1 MFDFRRPLTNSDN
14 FLLRSVTKSKKGAER
29 NLSLPLF
36 TPSFP
41 SRFLKPLAITE
52 IKESET
58 ETCHRPILWGT
69 RFDTKDLETKSS
81 PSLPPSLFSSS
92 FFFFAEVRALKRR
105 TSPPFWRVDEDLGKY
120 LVSLWWASRKYKR
133 RIPSSLLFRTAWP
146 GTRHSCSGEGGGWKN
161 VGEALGK
168 VLGNVGHFYWFQ
180 LVPRNSAT
188 RSSSLMANESDR
200 AVSSSIRVIQTKF
213 SHHPITCHFETNGP
227 II

>member
-14 FLLRSVTKSKKGAER
+14 FLLRPVTKSKKGAER

-200 AVSSSIRVIQTKF
+200 VVSSSIRVIQTKF
-213 SHHPITCHFETNGP
+213 SHQLLVISKQTNQ
-227 II
+227 

>member
-1 MFDFRRPLTNSDN
+1 MLRRQNLIISQNPRCFLPPPQKRKHHRYNSLRKETNMFDFRRPLTNSDN
-14 FLLRSVTKSKKGAER
+14 FLLRPVTKSKKGAER
-29 NLSLPLF
+29 NLSLPL
-36 TPSFP
+36 FP

-120 LVSLWWASRKYKR
+120 LVSL
-133 RIPSSLLFRTAWP
+133 
-146 GTRHSCSGEGGGWKN
+146 
-161 VGEALGK
+161 
-168 VLGNVGHFYWFQ
+168 
-180 LVPRNSAT
+180 
-188 RSSSLMANESDR
+188 
-200 AVSSSIRVIQTKF
+200 
-213 SHHPITCHFETNGP
+213 
-227 II
+227 

>member
-58 ETCHRPILWGT
+58 ETCHRPI
-69 RFDTKDLETKSS
+69 RDLIQKISKRNLL
-81 PSLPPSLFSSS
+81 PLSLPPSFLLL

-213 SHHPITCHFETNGP
+213 SHHRITRHLETNRP

>member
-58 ETCHRPILWGT
+58 ETCHRPI
-69 RFDTKDLETKSS
+69 RDLIQKISKRNL
-81 PSLPPSLFSSS
+81 LPPSLPLS
-92 FFFFAEVRALKRR
+92 FLLLFLQRCTRLRALKRR

-213 SHHPITCHFETNGP
+213 SHHRITRHLETNRP